1 MISEFELL
9 TGVIVMESWREEGS
23 NHGHFTTL
31 TLGGW
36 EELILGELGIGVSRC
51 DTFEGSF

>member
-1 MISEFELL
+1 ML

-51 DTFEGSF
+51 DIFEGSF